1 MHALTDKPHARDLWV
16 PRRQLTL
23 EQARHRSSIVGI
35 LRLAFTAAAAISI
48 GLLVGQLAASS
59 LSRSVGPAE
68 TYRADEV
75 VTMINPRFT
84 GRDQSG
90 EAFVITADSA
100 QRWRSNESLVD
111 LVNPTLIDEFGGQVS
126 APGGLYD
133 QDSQTLELYED
144 VRVKDA
150 AGYEFTTTNA
160 RVFVRE
166 GRIEGLEPLSGT
178 GPLGDVRSD
187 TYEISEDGDVIRL
200 QGNVQMTF
208 EPSDDPEPATEDT
221 PEDQAGT
228 EIVEEEGNG

>member
-1 MHALTDKPHARDLWV
+1 MHAPTDQPHARDLWV

-23 EQARHRSSIVGI
+23 EQARRRSGVVSMMRMG
-35 LRLAFTAAAAISI
+35 FTAAAAISI

-59 LSRSVGPAE
+59 LARAGASDAA
-68 TYRADEV
+68 YRADEV

-84 GRDQSG
+84 GRNQSG

-100 QRWRSNESLVD
+100 QRWRSNETLIN

-126 APGGLYD
+126 APNGLYD
-133 QDSQTLELYED
+133 QASQTLELYED
-144 VRVKDA
+144 VRVRDA
-150 AGYEFTTTNA
+150 AGYEFATTNA

-200 QGNVQMTF
+200 EGNVQMTF
-208 EPSDDPEPATEDT
+208 DPDEDEKAASDAPEETGE
-221 PEDQAGT
+221 G
-228 EIVEEEGNG
+228 IVEENSDG